1 MSTITAT
8 HQYEFPSENPVVTFG
23 AGWTLAG
30 SVTRP
35 LFFNVGSSLDDVI
48 EQFNG
53 WQDVDTATP
62 LTKEVVLHQIE
73 YTRSYGTD
81 VVTITYP
88 LISSTADL
96 VVTVVGNITEAERVA
111 FIDDSVGAGWVI
123 TNEVYHA
130 VVTLVTPYVRK
141 SHMSTNPRFLCGLEA
156 IAYTRSPHGAVQ
168 TSPAFPPPPPVLA

>member
-1 MSTITAT
+1 MSIITAT

-35 LFFNVGSSLDDVI
+35 LFFNVGTSLDDI
-48 EQFNG
+48 IAQFNM

-62 LTKEVVLHQIE
+62 LTKEIVLHQIE

-88 LISSTADL
+88 LISSTAALDI
-96 VVTVVGNITEAERVA
+96 TVVGNITEAERAA
-111 FIDDSVGAGWVI
+111 FIDDSVGTGWTV

-130 VVTLVTPYVRK
+130 VVTLITPYVQK
-141 SHMSTNPRFLCGLEA
+141 SHMSTNPRFMCGLEA
-156 IAYTRSPHGAVQ
+156 IAYTRTPGAVISP
-168 TSPAFPPPPPVLA
+168 TPAFPTTPILM